1 LYKQKKKAKKGES
14 KGKRVIKSFGFNKYR
29 EGKVRRKKEEERAGK
44 SRVEK
49 TNKERVLTK
58 LEKKTKKKG

>member
-1 LYKQKKKAKKGES
+1 MYKQKRKAKKGES

-29 EGKVRRKKEEERAGK
+29 EGKVRKKEEERAGK
-44 SRVEK
+44 SRVGK

-58 LEKKTKKKG
+58 LEKKKKV